1 MSENSQN
8 FEVITYEESVAFN
21 YTLPGEEEPSQLER
35 DMVLLW
41 EEDLDSFVA
50 HFGEQKEYKIHSFRS
65 QRDKDRFIAKLEDE
79 NDGIIDQ
86 VDEEIS
92 QRMKFGFLYTSPTYE
107 D

>member
-1 MSENSQN
+1 MSEKY
-8 FEVITYEESVAFN
+8 EVITYEESVVFN
-21 YTLPGEEEPSQLER
+21 YTLPGEETPDQLER
-35 DMVLLW
+35 EMTLVW
-41 EEDLDSFVA
+41 EEDLEAFVA
-50 HFGEQKEYKIHSFRS
+50 HFGAEKAYKLHAFDKE
-65 QRDKDRFIAKLEDE
+65 RDKLRFVSKIEDE